1 MYLLNYSLLVG
12 LFSLLY
18 SFNDI
23 CSLCIVMKKDGF
35 KSHKLSILYKP
46 KSYNQK
52 IYVEALNTKEDYI
65 LAVTGP
71 AGSGKTLLAC
81 ITAIESLKQQKIDK
95 IILTRP
101 VVPVEEDIGFLPG
114 TMVKKMDPWTR
125 PIFDIFEE
133 YYSKAEIM
141 NMVTN
146 GQIEISPLGFM
157 RGRTFKNAFII
168 ADEMQNSSP
177 NQMLMLLTRIGKN
190 SRMVITGDLAQ
201 SDKLHYNGLKDL
213 IEKYKIYYLKSN
225 NRLKNIN
232 LIELDNADIQRSDAV
247 EEVLMLYNY
256 DPLVKPLENPVEITE
271 EPKINDN
278 LKIKKESKN
287 KTNVKK
293 PKYLNPD
300 DFDAALIPKAHYKN
314 I

>member
-1 MYLLNYSLLVG
+1 
-12 LFSLLY
+12 
-18 SFNDI
+18 
-23 CSLCIVMKKDGF
+23 
-35 KSHKLSILYKP
+35 
-46 KSYNQK
+46 
-52 IYVEALNTKEDYI
+52 
-65 LAVTGP
+65 
-71 AGSGKTLLAC
+71 
-81 ITAIESLKQQKIDK
+81 
-95 IILTRP
+95 
-101 VVPVEEDIGFLPG
+101 
-114 TMVKKMDPWTR
+114 
-125 PIFDIFEE
+125 
-133 YYSKAEIM
+133 
-141 NMVTN
+141 
-146 GQIEISPLGFM
+146 
-157 RGRTFKNAFII
+157 
-168 ADEMQNSSP
+168 
-177 NQMLMLLTRIGKN
+177 
-190 SRMVITGDLAQ
+190 MVITGDLAQ